1 MRKTLTA
8 IALVAGLAGAGAYAH
23 EAEST
28 TPNEGGMMQ
37 GDMMGGDMPG
47 MMSMMSEMR
56 DMMETCN
63 RMMSAMMEER
73 GAEEAPAEPGT
84 QN

>member
-1 MRKTLTA
+1 MWKTLTA
-8 IALVAGLAGAGAYAH
+8 IALAAGLAGAAAYAH

-28 TPNEGGMMQ
+28 APNEGG
-37 GDMMGGDMPG
+37 MMGGDMPG
-47 MMSMMSEMR
+47 MMTMMSEMR

-63 RMMSAMMEER
+63 RMMSAAMEEH
-73 GAEEAPAEPGT
+73 GAEEAPTKQGT

>member
-8 IALVAGLAGAGAYAH
+8 IALMAGLAGVGAYAH

-28 TPNEGGMMQ
+28 APNEGGMMQ
-37 GDMMGGDMPG
+37 GGMMGG
-47 MMSMMSEMR
+47 

-63 RMMSAMMEER
+63 RMMSAMMEEH
-73 GAEEAPAEPGT
+73 GAGEAPAKPGT
-84 QN
+84 PN